1 MALVNV
7 VGAGPV
13 GLRCAALLAKE
24 GFETEVLEE
33 HSTIG
38 RPVQCAGLVSREGF
52 LDLNLGLEEQDF
64 VLNKVFG
71 ARIFSPHGT
80 VIEVRKKKPVAMVI
94 DRFKFDQLL
103 YKQALKAN
111 VSVKL
116 NSKLIDFR
124 NGNLFLEAK
133 GHGELKKA
141 KIVVGADGPNSI
153 IRHSIYPKIGTESF
167 VHALQYRIEGS
178 FDEKMVEVHFGSYA
192 RGFFAWVI
200 PESSGVARI
209 GLGAKLGRDV
219 EKHLKIFLHE
229 KNIEGKILSKS
240 SALIPIREPL
250 KNAVEGNALLLGDA
264 GFHTKATTGGGIVM
278 GLEAAAVAAETVANN
293 LKHHSSLA
301 QYNKNLSQ
309 LNRELSIHWK
319 IYSYLNSLKVDDLDK
334 LFLKAKN
341 AGIEQFLEEHGNMD
355 KPSKFVKKML
365 LKPSL
370 WGLAPAAMRFA
381 LS

>member
-13 GLRCAALLAKE
+13 GLRCATLLAKE

-33 HSTIG
+33 HSTVG
-38 RPVQCAGLVSREGF
+38 RPVQCAGLVSKEGISA
-52 LDLNLGLEEQDF
+52 LNLGLEEQDF

-71 ARIFSPHGT
+71 AKIFSPHGT
-80 VIEVRKKKPVAMVI
+80 VLEVRKKKPVAMVI

-124 NGNLFLEAK
+124 NGNLFLEAQ
-133 GHGELKKA
+133 GHGELKKC

-153 IRHSIYPKIGTESF
+153 IRHSIYPKIGGESF

-192 RGFFAWVI
+192 KGFFAWVI
-200 PESSGVARI
+200 PESSSVARI

-219 EKHLKIFLHE
+219 EKHLKIFLDE
-229 KNIEGKILSKS
+229 KKIEGKVLSKS

-250 KNAVEGNALLLGDA
+250 KNAVENNALLLGDA

-278 GLEAAAVAAETVANN
+278 GLEAAAVAAETVANH
-293 LKHHSSLA
+293 LKHHSSLV

-309 LNRELSIHWK
+309 VNRELSIHWK
-319 IYSYLNSLKVDDLDK
+319 IYSYINSLKGDDLDK

-341 AGIEQFLEEHGNMD
+341 AGIEQFLEEH
-355 KPSKFVKKML
+355 
-365 LKPSL
+365 
-370 WGLAPAAMRFA
+370 
-381 LS
+381 

>member
-13 GLRCAALLAKE
+13 GLRCATLLARE

-33 HSTIG
+33 HSNIG
-38 RPVQCAGLVSREGF
+38 KPVQCAGLISREG
-52 LDLNLGLEEQDF
+52 LSGLKLGIEEQDF
-64 VLNKVFG
+64 ALNWIFG

-80 VIEVRKKKPVAMVI
+80 VLEVKKRKPVAMVI
-94 DRFKFDQLL
+94 DRLKFDQLL

-124 NGNLFLEAK
+124 NGNLFLETN
-133 GHGELKKA
+133 GHGELKKS

-153 IRHSIYPKIGTESF
+153 IRHCIYPKIGGESF
-167 VHALQYRIEGS
+167 VHALQYRIEGT

-219 EKHLKIFLHE
+219 EKHLRIFLSE
-229 KNIEGKILSKS
+229 KKIEGKVLSKS

-250 KNAVEGNALLLGDA
+250 KNAIAGNALLLGDA

-278 GLEAAAVAAETVANN
+278 GLEAASVAAETIANH
-293 LKHHSSLA
+293 LKHQSSLA
-301 QYNKNLSQ
+301 QYDKNLSQ
-309 LNRELSIHWK
+309 VNRELSIHWK
-319 IYSYLNSLKVDDLDK
+319 IYSYINSLNEDALDK
-334 LFLKAKN
+334 LFVKAKN
-341 AGIEQFLEEHGNMD
+341 AGIEQFLEEHGDMD
-355 KPSKFVKKML
+355 RPSKFVKKML

-370 WGLAPAAMRFA
+370 WGLAPTAMRFV